1 MSNNSFLSQTATT
14 VVFIDF
20 SVSKYHTLQTGIVE
34 GVSNE
39 TKLITQ
45 IFGLKSV
52 MDKGLVNK

>member
-1 MSNNSFLSQTATT
+1 MGRNYQA
-14 VVFIDF
+14 
-20 SVSKYHTLQTGIVE
+20 VSTPHFRME
-34 GVSNE
+34 VSNE

>member
-34 GVSNE
+34 GVETVILSPERESINKRSN
-39 TKLITQ
+39 L
-45 IFGLKSV
+45 
-52 MDKGLVNK
+52 